1 MKNTVVTLP
10 QNWRPGAT
18 LSTKKRAELAAA
30 LNQVQGRARCRLL
43 DVGQVLDLTGR
54 AYKYMHDRLQITRAA
69 AAGSSV
75 VMCLDTARD
84 FPRAYKYRPESTVL
98 TIRFNEKAVSIEP
111 ARGYV
116 PENGMQIELSRGARD
131 CMIEHLTTVK
141 TI

>member
-1 MKNTVVTLP
+1 MTTNCVVLP

-18 LSTKKRAELAAA
+18 LSAKKRDELAAA
-30 LNQVQGRARCRLL
+30 LSQVQGRARCRLL
-43 DVGQVLDLTGR
+43 DVDQVLDLTGR
-54 AYKYMHDRLQITRAA
+54 AYVYLRDRLQITRAA

-75 VMCLDTARD
+75 VICLDTARD

-98 TIRFNEKAVSIEP
+98 TIRFDKNISIEP
-111 ARGYV
+111 ARDYV
-116 PENGMQIELSRGARD
+116 PENGLQIDLSRGARE